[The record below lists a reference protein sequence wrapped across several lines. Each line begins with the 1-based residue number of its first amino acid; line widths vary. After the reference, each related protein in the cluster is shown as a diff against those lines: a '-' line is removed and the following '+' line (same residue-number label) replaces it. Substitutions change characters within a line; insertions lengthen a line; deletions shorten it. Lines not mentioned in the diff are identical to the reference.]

1 MSPEKRWKDKKE
13 IITVEASNALL
24 SRKESNQKNIVAE
37 DMLKQT
43 SVSQK
48 KCVFEKKVA
57 PPVSKKRCL
66 SFRKKR

>member
-1 MSPEKRWKDKKE
+1 MSPKKPWKDKKE

-24 SRKESNQKNIVAE
+24 SRKESNQKNIIAE

-48 KCVFEKKVA
+48 NSCSKKKVA
-57 PPVSKKRCL
+57 PRCR
-66 SFRKKR
+66 RKGA